1 MQKIRSELLQMRAIR
16 EIGRNA
22 LAFVLGDR
30 ERYVKWHIAKYGRRP
45 EGF

>member
-1 MQKIRSELLQMRAIR
+1 MRAIR

-30 ERYVKWHIAKYGRRP
+30 EKYVKWHIAKYGRWP